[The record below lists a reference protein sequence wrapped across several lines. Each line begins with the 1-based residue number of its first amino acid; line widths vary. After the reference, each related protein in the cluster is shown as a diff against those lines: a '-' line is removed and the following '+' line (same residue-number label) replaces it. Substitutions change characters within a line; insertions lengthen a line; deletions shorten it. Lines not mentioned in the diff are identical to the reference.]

1 MSANEVGDVG
11 GVGEVGGTSSTYT
24 SCSCPEIFA
33 RTLTNKVQDLLVPLG
48 PFSDAFG

>member
-24 SCSCPEIFA
+24 SCSCPEIQ
-33 RTLTNKVQDLLVPLG
+33 NKDLAKVTQAD
-48 PFSDAFG
+48 SS